1 MELEALQK
9 KRKKMLLINLI
20 YFIGLLLIGVSLFLT
35 GAGRWIW
42 VPAAAAVV
50 FYLLLARPVKV
61 NFERELRETILRRR
75 VLSRLDEAR
84 YDRSEGI
91 SASHLTDAGF
101 VNVINEKAYLSC
113 EHICGKS
120 GGMTV
125 EMADVTFP
133 IRENGLN
140 KVFSGCLIHITAP
153 GKDYAPLRVYGGNL
167 DESSGSV
174 TTRERELI
182 KSLGSYIPG
191 SLSLYRE
198 GQTLD
203 VLLRGRFIGFPVNP
217 LGEVRESTLQ
227 SDPLPELKTA
237 LELAALG

>member
-50 FYLLLARPVKV
+50 FYLLLARPAKV

-75 VLSRLDEAR
+75 VLSRLEEAK

-91 SASHLTDAGF
+91 SASCLTDAGF
-101 VNVINEKAYLSC
+101 VNSINEAAYLSR
-113 EHICGKS
+113 EHIRGRN
-120 GGMTV
+120 GDMDV

-140 KVFSGCLIHITAP
+140 KMFSDCMIHITAP
-153 GKDYAPLRVYGGNL
+153 GKNYTPLRVYGGKP
-167 DESSGSV
+167 DESSGPV
-174 TTRERELI
+174 TTAERELI

-198 GQTLD
+198 GQVLD
-203 VLLRGRFIGFPVNP
+203 ILLRGRFIGFPINP